1 MVRLLLYIFAGI
13 TLTGIVGVVTHMI
26 NPNNYLIEVMGLHL
40 NFPIAVWIMLPMALL
55 LLFNAV
61 HMSFYGIKDYMK
73 RQKWQRDAATLEDA
87 LYWAVLHEPKEQKY
101 QVEDIKKSA
110 TLLSKSHVDVVD
122 GVESLSDRLARIVNI
137 VNKIKNG
144 EYVDLK
150 EHKLAKVLKEGNPYL
165 IQNRL
170 NRLENEPGFVQEVMR
185 SSSRYSPQ
193 VRAQALEIF
202 AKKATFAEAKKYAKV
217 FDVKNFFVMLERLD
231 KEEELELT
239 ADILDEFVASL
250 KLKCSDFVKIAKVT
264 KRHFR
269 PDENLSIFRRYQ
281 KENPKAQN
289 AYLYLLFEYEMLD
302 EIARYLDEQ
311 EENEFVKFRALY
323 ELKKLNKGFKL
334 EDLIDPE
341 SICRTV

>member
-26 NPNNYLIEVMGLHL
+26 NPNNYLIEVMGFHL
-40 NFPIAVWIMLPMALL
+40 NFPIAVWIMVPMVLL
-55 LLFNAV
+55 LLFSAM
-61 HMSFYGIKDYMK
+61 HMSFYGMKDYMK
-73 RQKWQRDAATLEDA
+73 RQKWQRDAVTLEDA
-87 LYWAVLHEPKEQKY
+87 LYWAVLREPKEQKFL
-101 QVEDIKKSA
+101 VDDIKKSA
-110 TLLSKSHVDVVD
+110 TLLNKSHVEVVD

-150 EHKLAKVLKEGNPYL
+150 EHKLAKALKEGNPYL

-170 NRLENEPGFVQEVMR
+170 NRLENEPEFVQEVMR
-185 SSSRYSPQ
+185 SSSKYSPQ
-193 VRAQALEIF
+193 VRAQALAIF
-202 AKKATFAEAKKYAKV
+202 AKKASFAEAKKYAKV
-217 FDVKNFFVMLERLD
+217 FDIENFFVMLERLD
-231 KEEELELT
+231 KEEDLELT
-239 ADILDEFVASL
+239 ADILDAFVESL
-250 KLKCSDFVKIAKVT
+250 KFKCSDFVKIAKIT

-302 EIARYLDEQ
+302 EIAKYLDEQ
-311 EENEFVKFRALY
+311 EENEFMKFRALY

-341 SICRTV
+341 SICRTA